1 MEYSTSNTPQKDK
14 SLKIRTFIYRRLQGN
29 QNSSGLQCE
38 VAYWPALAVG
48 SAAQLAA
55 AHCPNERFWTHISRF
70 RRQPMVSGY
79 VKILLSLS
87 RRCRTIKKR
96 YAVPSAICSGNFS
109 KRNLWTASSCVAL
122 LWRRKHVLVIVI
134 SPKWRY
140 ASSGY
145 SLLTIVA

>member
-1 MEYSTSNTPQKDK
+1 MGYSTPNTPQKDK

-55 AHCPNERFWTHISRF
+55 AQCPNERFWTQISRF
-70 RRQPMVSGY
+70 RRQLMVSGY

-87 RRCRTIKKR
+87 RRCRTIKSATR
-96 YAVPSAICSGNFS
+96 CHLQFVPEIFPNEICERRVAALHYYGAVNM
-109 KRNLWTASSCVAL
+109 
-122 LWRRKHVLVIVI
+122 
-134 SPKWRY
+134 Y
-140 ASSGY
+140 
-145 SLLTIVA
+145 